1 LHCGGQPRDKRA
13 PTPRRGPDGHPAHGY
28 GIHVRNAGTYTDT
41 RDLLLP
47 RPCIC
52 STTGDDGP
60 EAWAGAQKQVS
71 PLRVTMKL

>member
-47 RPCIC
+47 LPMPDEGTC
-52 STTGDDGP
+52 P
-60 EAWAGAQKQVS
+60 ELK
-71 PLRVTMKL
+71 PN